1 MQGIA
6 SDRDLNK
13 TQYEKLTKE
22 LECNTNTLQSKIEQ
36 LETNQTAIAE
46 QYAASIKEKSDNEI
60 KLEDIGRQL
69 AETREEN
76 ANTIAVLNTE
86 LKDSKDL
93 IASIEEQKQT
103 LHEEINSLT
112 KEMKKIK
119 TSANSEAEIT
129 ELKKKLNL
137 TLSNAKRLE
146 TEVRL
151 ILFQLFV
158 LIFIFT

>member
-6 SDRDLNK
+6 SERDLIK
-13 TQYEKLTKE
+13 TQYEKLTQE

-36 LETNQTAIAE
+36 LETNQTAIEE

-60 KLEDIGRQL
+60 RIKNIEKQL
-69 AETREEN
+69 AETMKEN
-76 ANTIAVLNTE
+76 ADTIAVLKTE

-93 IASIEEQKQT
+93 IDSIEEQKQT

-112 KEMKKIK
+112 KEIKKNK
-119 TSANSEAEIT
+119 TSTNSEAEIT

-151 ILFQLFV
+151 ILF
-158 LIFIFT
+158 